1 MALATKI
8 TQGERKWMWGYSF
21 ILILLTTLPYILAF
35 SYEGDAWTFTGFV
48 FGVEDGNSYIAK
60 MLRGY
65 AGDWLFFTPYT
76 TAEQGGVVAFLPYL
90 LLGRLAGGIEIHR
103 QHIILFQAMRVVS
116 IPFVVYATYRFISLF
131 IDKIWWRRWATLLG
145 TLGGGLG
152 WITLIV
158 GQGALLGSLPLDF
171 ISPETFGFLSILG
184 LPHLIIARG
193 LLLLGLVFYLEGRE
207 DHRTAWVGGGCLFL
221 LTFVQPLS
229 VLVAYAAIGAHVLAV
244 AIYGLIQKQRLK
256 LGSWFRTAIRVSLP
270 SLPVVI
276 YLALQ
281 FSSDPFLKAWT
292 AQNRI
297 LSPHIAHYALA
308 YGLVLIPVIFGARAI
323 IHSKKTTSL
332 FPLSWVL
339 ISLVLAYFPY
349 NLQRRLPEGSWVAWA
364 VLAAVGMMTLFKE
377 ERKRRIGGVS
387 LLAFS
392 VISSVLL
399 IIGGVN
405 VARKP
410 SSPIFRPVEEVA
422 AFEWLAIHAENGD
435 HVLAS
440 FSTGNVLPAW
450 APVRVVIGH
459 GPESVDL
466 ARLAPEVGAFFAD
479 SSSTQARQIFLH
491 EHDVRFVFYGP
502 NEKMM
507 GGWNPDQS
515 SILVEVYSGGE
526 YQIFEVEVERSQ

>member
-1 MALATKI
+1 MALVSKI
-8 TQGERKWMWGYSF
+8 TRAERKWMWGYSLVI
-21 ILILLTTLPYILAF
+21 ILITTLPYFLAF
-35 SYEGDAWTFTGFV
+35 SSEGDAWRFTGFV

-76 TAEQGGVVAFLPYL
+76 TAEQGGVLAFLPYL

-103 QHIILFQAMRVVS
+103 QHIILFQAMRVIS

-131 IDKIWWRRWATLLG
+131 IDNIWWRRWAALLG

-152 WITLIV
+152 WMVLLL
-158 GQGALLGSLPLDF
+158 GQGAVLGSLPLDF
-171 ISPETFGFLSILG
+171 ISPETFGFLSIFG
-184 LPHLIIARG
+184 LPHLVLARG
-193 LLLLGLVFYLEGRE
+193 LLLLALVFYLEGHE
-207 DHRTAWVGGGCLFL
+207 HHRKAWVGGGCLL
-221 LTFVQPLS
+221 LLAFVQPLS

-244 AIYGLIQKQRLK
+244 VIFGLNNKGRSELE
-256 LGSWFRTAIRVSLP
+256 SWFQAAVRVSLP

-292 AQNRI
+292 VQNRI
-297 LSPHIAHYALA
+297 LSPPIAHYALA
-308 YGLVLIPVIFGARAI
+308 YGLVLIPAIFGVRATI
-323 IHSKKTTSL
+323 DSKKCAPL
-332 FPLSWVL
+332 FPLSWVA
-339 ISLVLAYFPY
+339 ISLLLVYFPY
-349 NLQRRLPEGSWVAWA
+349 NLQRRLPEGSWAAWA
-364 VLAAVGMMTLFKE
+364 VLAAIGMMTLFKE
-377 ERKRRIGGVS
+377 EGKRRVAGVILLGFS
-387 LLAFS
+387 L
-392 VISSVLL
+392 ISSSIL
-399 IIGGVN
+399 ILGGLN
-405 VARKP
+405 VAQKP

-422 AFEWLAIHAENGD
+422 AFEWLAQHAENGD

-466 ARLAPEVGAFFAD
+466 ASLAPQVEAYFSGSAT
-479 SSSTQARQIFLH
+479 TQTRQKFLH

-502 NEKMM
+502 NEKMI
-507 GGWNPDQS
+507 GHWGPEQS
-515 SILVEVYSGGE
+515 SILTEVYSEGE
-526 YQIFEVEVERSQ
+526 YQIFEVQVDRSK

>member
-1 MALATKI
+1 MTR
-8 TQGERKWMWGYSF
+8 GERKWMWGYS
-21 ILILLTTLPYILAF
+21 LVVILLTTLPYILAF
-35 SYEGDAWTFTGFV
+35 SSEGDAWSFTGFV

-131 IDKIWWRRWATLLG
+131 IDKLWWRRWATLLG

-152 WITLIV
+152 WITLIL
-158 GQGALLGSLPLDF
+158 GQGAVLGSLPLDF

-193 LLLLGLVFYLEGRE
+193 LLLLGLVFYLEGRD
-207 DHRTAWVGGGCLFL
+207 DHRKAWVGGGCLL
-221 LTFVQPLS
+221 LLVFVQPLS

-244 AIYGLIQKQRLK
+244 AIFGLIKKQRPM
-256 LGSWFRTAIRVSLP
+256 LGSWFRAAVRVSLP

-276 YLALQ
+276 YLGFQ
-281 FSSDPFLKAWT
+281 FSLDPFLKAWT

-308 YGLVLIPVIFGARAI
+308 YGLVLIPAIFGARTI
-323 IHSKKTTSL
+323 IQSKKTTSL

-349 NLQRRLPEGSWVAWA
+349 NLQRRLPEGSWVAWGI
-364 VLAAVGMMTLFKE
+364 LAAVGMMTLFRE
-377 ERKRRIGGVS
+377 EKKRRIGGVI
-387 LLAFS
+387 LLALS
-392 VISSVLL
+392 VISSLVLIL
-399 IIGGVN
+399 GGAS

-410 SSPIFRPVEEVA
+410 SSPIFRPIEEVA
-422 AFEWLAIHAENGD
+422 AFVWLAQHAENGD

-440 FSTGNVLPAW
+440 FSTGNVVPAW

-466 ARLAPEVGAFFAD
+466 AHLAPQVEAFYTESA
-479 SSSTQARQIFLH
+479 STQARQKFLD

-502 NEKMM
+502 FEMMM
-507 GGWNPDQS
+507 GRWNPDQS

-526 YQIFEVEVERSQ
+526 YQIFEVEGERSQ

>member
-1 MALATKI
+1 MTR
-8 TQGERKWMWGYSF
+8 GERKWIWVYSTL
-21 ILILLTTLPYILAF
+21 IILLTTLPYILAF
-35 SYEGDAWTFTGFV
+35 SSEGGAWSFTGFV

-131 IDKIWWRRWATLLG
+131 FDNIWWRRWATILG

-152 WITLIV
+152 WITLIF
-158 GQGALLGSLPLDF
+158 GYGAVLGSLPLDF
-171 ISPETFGFLSILG
+171 ISPETFGFLSIFG
-184 LPHLIIARG
+184 LPHLILARG
-193 LLLLGLVFYLEGRE
+193 LLLLALVFYLEGRE
-207 DHRTAWVGGGCLFL
+207 DHRKAWVGGGYLLL

-229 VLVAYAAIGAHVLAV
+229 ALVAYAAIGAHVLAV
-244 AIYGLIQKQRLK
+244 VIFGLIQKQRPK
-256 LGSWFRTAIRVSLP
+256 LESWFRTAVRVSLP

-281 FSSDPFLKAWT
+281 FSSDPFLKTWT

-308 YGLVLIPVIFGARAI
+308 YGLVLIPAIFGARAI

-332 FPLSWVL
+332 FALSWVV

-349 NLQRRLPEGSWVAWA
+349 NLQRRLPEGSWVAWG

-377 ERKRRIGGVS
+377 EKNRRIGGMI
-387 LLAFS
+387 LLGTAQFQH
-392 VISSVLL
+392 ITKAR
-399 IIGGVN
+399 GG
-405 VARKP
+405 
-410 SSPIFRPVEEVA
+410 SPPPP
-422 AFEWLAIHAENGD
+422 
-435 HVLAS
+435 
-440 FSTGNVLPAW
+440 PA
-450 APVRVVIGH
+450 
-459 GPESVDL
+459 
-466 ARLAPEVGAFFAD
+466 
-479 SSSTQARQIFLH
+479 
-491 EHDVRFVFYGP
+491 
-502 NEKMM
+502 
-507 GGWNPDQS
+507 
-515 SILVEVYSGGE
+515 
-526 YQIFEVEVERSQ
+526 

>member
-1 MALATKI
+1 
-8 TQGERKWMWGYSF
+8 MWGYSVL
-21 ILILLTTLPYILAF
+21 IILLTTLPYILAF
-35 SYEGDAWTFTGFV
+35 SFEGDAWSFTGFV

-103 QHIILFQAMRVVS
+103 QHIILFQAMRVAS

-131 IDKIWWRRWATLLG
+131 IDKIWWRRWATILG

-152 WITLIV
+152 WITLIS
-158 GQGALLGSLPLDF
+158 GQGAVLGSLPLDF

-184 LPHLIIARG
+184 LPHLIITRG

-207 DHRTAWVGGGCLFL
+207 DHRKAWVGGGCLLL
-221 LTFVQPLS
+221 LTFIQPLS
-229 VLVAYAAIGAHVLAV
+229 VLVAYAAFGAHVVAV
-244 AIYGLIQKQRLK
+244 AIYGLINKQRLK

-276 YLALQ
+276 YLAFQ

-308 YGLVLIPVIFGARAI
+308 YVLVLIPAIFGARVI
-323 IHSKKTTSL
+323 IQSKKTASL
-332 FPLSWVL
+332 FPLSWVV

-377 ERKRRIGGVS
+377 ERKRRIGGVV

-392 VISSVLL
+392 LISSAVL

-422 AFEWLAIHAENGD
+422 AFDWLAQHAENGD

-450 APVRVVIGH
+450 APIRVVIGH

-466 ARLAPEVGAFFAD
+466 ARLAPQVEAFYAE
-479 SSSTQARQIFLH
+479 SASTQARQKFLH

-507 GGWNPDQS
+507 SGWNPDES
-515 SILVEVYSGGE
+515 PILVEVYSGWE
-526 YQIFEVEVERSQ
+526 YQIFEVGVERSQ